1 MRLLASLA
9 VIVATVSCL
18 SAAMAQAPDARRRIY
33 PTHDGFLEV
42 DPRTGAISECK
53 RADNGYRCER
63 VTHGDALRDE
73 DGAPRAQAA
82 PAPPPPRT
90 GPRAPGP
97 SDEEIDRALD
107 VMERFL
113 RRFMGIVREP
123 RGERT

>member
-9 VIVATVSCL
+9 VMIAAVCCV
-18 SAAMAQAPDARRRIY
+18 SAAATAQAPDARRRIY
-33 PTHDGFLEV
+33 PTQDGFLEV
-42 DPRTGAISECK
+42 DPRTGVISECK
-53 RADNGYRCER
+53 RAEDGYRCER
-63 VTHGDALRDE
+63 VTDGDRLRDE
-73 DGAPRAQAA
+73 NGAPRAQAA
-82 PAPPPPRT
+82 PAPPRT
-90 GPRAPGP
+90 EPRAPGP